1 MFERLLD
8 LLFPLFSH
16 WALFCHRGIWGL
28 KKAVLKAL
36 GKGDEGINNNG

>member
-1 MFERLLD
+1 LWTGKRAPVEVM
-8 LLFPLFSH
+8 
-16 WALFCHRGIWGL
+16 